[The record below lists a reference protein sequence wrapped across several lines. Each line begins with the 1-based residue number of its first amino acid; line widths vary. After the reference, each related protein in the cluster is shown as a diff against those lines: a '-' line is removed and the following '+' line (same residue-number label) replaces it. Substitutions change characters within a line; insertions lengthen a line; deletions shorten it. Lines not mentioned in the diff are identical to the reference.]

1 MQQAAVY
8 GMIIRIPL
16 RFGLTD
22 TSIIAR
28 FRIRQAGTIGIGTV
42 ATDRLRSKC
51 RHRDRI
57 RAGVT
62 ADVSLRSPL
71 IKLGAT

>member
-1 MQQAAVY
+1 
-8 GMIIRIPL
+8 MIIRIPL

-22 TSIIAR
+22 TSIVAR
-28 FRIRQAGTIGIGTV
+28 FRIRQAGTIGIGIV
-42 ATDRLRSKC
+42 ATDRLRSK
-51 RHRDRI
+51 RRFRDRT
-57 RAGVT
+57 RAGGT